1 MKPNPLA
8 SLNHFTIPCSILFL
22 DFPCVDVALRDRKV
36 SGRNRSYTG
45 GMAANVP
52 FKHTHFYYTPKAA
65 GILTTGHPQGA
76 QASLRAPAQRL
87 GSLSGI
93 FGTLLQSLA
102 PHSQLAQTQPIGRA
116 TKAGFRNQDTP
127 SS

>member
-8 SLNHFTIPCSILFL
+8 SLNHFTIPCSILLL
-22 DFPCVDVALRDRKV
+22 DCPCVDVALRDRKV

-52 FKHTHFYYTPKAA
+52 FKQTHLYYTPKA
-65 GILTTGHPQGA
+65 GEILTPGHSLA
-76 QASLRAPAQRL
+76 EQASLRAL
-87 GSLSGI
+87 GAKPDSLSRI
-93 FGTLLQSLA
+93 FRPLPLSLA
-102 PHSQLAQTQPIGRA
+102 PHRQIKPIAPA
-116 TKAGFRNQDTP
+116 TRAGFRNPDTP